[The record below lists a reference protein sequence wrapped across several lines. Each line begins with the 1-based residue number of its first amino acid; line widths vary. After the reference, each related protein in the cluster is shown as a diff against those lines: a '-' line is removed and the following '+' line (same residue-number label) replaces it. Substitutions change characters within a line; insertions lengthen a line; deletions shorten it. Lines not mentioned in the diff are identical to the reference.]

1 MPILPIFLVIFIGVP
16 LIEIYLLIEVG
27 SVIGAIPTVL
37 AVVFTAVLG
46 VSLIRIQGF
55 STLQKAQNSMAQ
67 GIPPAMEMFEGV
79 MLLFAAICLLMPG
92 FFTDTVGFLLLIPPF
107 RKFLASQLIGSAVL
121 KSRFS
126 NINSGFS
133 GGDYFEGEY
142 ENLTPEQQHKRNQD
156 RLHHQHIIE
165 GSVDSPD
172 DIKKDDRNR

>member
-1 MPILPIFLVIFIGVP
+1 MLKLAAFLSATNREDIDLHGNDYSNVLNFSTFRDNVCSLVIFIGVP

-92 FFTDTVGFLLLIPPF
+92 FFTDAVGFLLLIPPF
-107 RKFLASQLIGSAVL
+107 RKFLASQLIGSAIL

-126 NINSGFS
+126 NSK
-133 GGDYFEGEY
+133 
-142 ENLTPEQQHKRNQD
+142 KR
-156 RLHHQHIIE
+156 H
-165 GSVDSPD
+165 
-172 DIKKDDRNR
+172 